1 MLSFSVLLVQCGNS
15 FIRVLVELSSIPL
28 CVCVVVLG
36 LLRTPCCSAVSVK
49 CVNCLCLV
57 CDIGSL
63 QLLCLFLKG
72 VFPEFLCVSTNV
84 YQAKFLCV

>member
-1 MLSFSVLLVQCGNS
+1 MEIVLFG
-15 FIRVLVELSSIPL
+15 VLAELSSIPV
-28 CVCVVVLG
+28 CVCVVSFG
-36 LLRTPCCSAVSVK
+36 SAAHSLLLCCFSVK

-57 CDIGSL
+57 CDTGNL

-84 YQAKFLCV
+84 YHAKFLCV

>member
-1 MLSFSVLLVQCGNS
+1 MEIVL
-15 FIRVLVELSSIPL
+15 FRVLVELSSIPL
-28 CVCVVVLG
+28 CVCVWLVLG